1 MVSGAEQQIC
11 TTWSLRDTNKV
22 QNNLTVTDDVIIYNP
37 WLIGLVRDINK
48 VKTKL
53 KDTNGAIVVH

>member
-22 QNNLTVTDDVIIYNP
+22 QNNLTVTDDVIIYDHMT
-37 WLIGLVRDINK
+37 L
-48 VKTKL
+48 TKL
-53 KDTNGAIVVH
+53 DNSVQLRLLKIG